1 MQVPANAEEAK
12 EFGSKLWG
20 NPAQY
25 KEDNE
30 WLKQVELENIGIQE
44 NVEIAKQDVTIQ
56 LRKM

>member
-30 WLKQVELENIGIQE
+30 RLK
-44 NVEIAKQDVTIQ
+44 
-56 LRKM
+56 